1 MLQYTHSYLCFFKCS
16 SLMTFPQLAS
26 GSQENILTQHMK
38 KNTQLA
44 AKVLDC
50 IYMSKASLFTQKDST
65 TTREEKSG
73 EEKSKGGSKQ
83 GGSNVAH
90 NGNAPPLE
98 QKNQNNTDVCSQ
110 LPKTPQTKSTAE
122 HKTKSNINNT
132 STSKGAPPTGICYYS
147 VSL

>member
-1 MLQYTHSYLCFFKCS
+1 MQLIDDISTACKWFTREHSDTTY
-16 SLMTFPQLAS
+16 
-26 GSQENILTQHMK
+26 G
-38 KNTQLA
+38 KNAQLA

-50 IYMSKASLFTQKDST
+50 VYMSKASLFTQKDST

-98 QKNQNNTDVCSQ
+98 K
-110 LPKTPQTKSTAE
+110 
-122 HKTKSNINNT
+122 KTKTTLMSVPNYPRHHKQNQLQSTKQSLT
-132 STSKGAPPTGICYYS
+132 STTPALAKEHPLQVYVIILLVCKFFF
-147 VSL
+147 LDK

>member
-1 MLQYTHSYLCFFKCS
+1 MQLIDDISTACKWFTREHSDTTY
-16 SLMTFPQLAS
+16 
-26 GSQENILTQHMK
+26 E
-38 KNTQLA
+38 KNAQLA

-50 IYMSKASLFTQKDST
+50 VYMSKASLFTQKDST